1 LSRIVSFLLCI
12 GGEASISYTL
22 AMLTYRRF
30 LIGVLTATL
39 LTGTAF
45 ALDGEKY
52 LPDASVTLEQARAT
66 ALKTYPGKIVSQE
79 LEKESGGSGLRYSFV
94 VSHHSEKHEVG
105 IDAKTGAVLENSV
118 EGKNP
123 D

>member
-1 LSRIVSFLLCI
+1 
-12 GGEASISYTL
+12 
-22 AMLTYRRF
+22 MHTYRQF
-30 LIGVLTATL
+30 LIGILTATL

-45 ALDGEKY
+45 ALTGEEF
-52 LPDASVTLEQARAT
+52 LPDASVTLAQARET

-94 VSHHSEKHEVG
+94 IRHHTAKHEVG
-105 IDAKTGAVLENSV
+105 IDAKTGSVLENSV

>member
-1 LSRIVSFLLCI
+1 MAYRGILLC
-12 GGEASISYTL
+12 S
-22 AMLTYRRF
+22 
-30 LIGVLTATL
+30 LIATL

-52 LPDASVTLEQARAT
+52 LNDASVELADARAK
-66 ALKTYPGKIVSQE
+66 ALKAFPGKIVSEE

-94 VSHHSEKHEVG
+94 ISQRATKHEVG
-105 IDAKTGAVLENSV
+105 IDAKTGAVLENAV
-118 EGKNP
+118 EGESP

>member
-1 LSRIVSFLLCI
+1 M
-12 GGEASISYTL
+12 A
-22 AMLTYRRF
+22 YRRF
-30 LIGVLTATL
+30 LFGILIATL

-52 LPDASVTLEQARAT
+52 LKDASVKLAEARAS
-66 ALKTYPGKIVSQE
+66 ALKAYPGKIVSEE
-79 LEKESGGSGLRYSFV
+79 LEKETGGSGLRYSFV
-94 VSHHSEKHEVG
+94 ISHHSAKHEVG

-118 EGKNP
+118 EGENP